1 MFSKTILFS
10 LASVV
15 VVMAQ
20 KAKEIT
26 NNPTDVV
33 LRADFPS
40 AFSQNVVGIIQF
52 YSVNGTAKVHVDVT
66 GLPKNAGVFQYH
78 IHENPVGEDGD
89 CEATGKHF
97 NPYGASPDCEAQKDD
112 SLCQVG
118 DLSGKHGLINTT
130 CFETYFYDP
139 YLSLDPSHPQY
150 IGNKA
155 INIHLENLDK
165 LACANIK
172 VSKEPEDLVLLDYEA
187 EAEQV
192 RQYEEVTGV
201 KIEDRFEES
210 DEVSDYNEDGE
221 DDEEKSTS
229 DYSRRD
235 ENSTTPYEEVV
246 EEVVEEEELEKEAK
260 EVSDSETGSSDEGDD
275 AVTEVDDE
283 ESSSLDELIYEDI
296 EKHRS
301 NYLSGN
307 STFNYTYSNVSGN
320 TSGEDGKTTSEN
332 IGVALQ
338 DSYGIIGS
346 VIGGFILSYL
356 F

>member
-1 MFSKTILFS
+1 MFPKQVLFS
-10 LASVV
+10 LAASVI
-15 VVMAQ
+15 VMAQ
-20 KAKEIT
+20 KAQVIT
-26 NNPTDVV
+26 DNPTNVV

-52 YSVNGTAKVHVDVT
+52 YSMNGTAKVHVDVT

-139 YLSLDPSHPQY
+139 YLSLDPAHPQY

-172 VSKEPEDLVLLDYEA
+172 VSKEPEDLVLLNFED

-192 RQYEEVTGV
+192 RQFEETSGA
-201 KIEDRFEES
+201 KIEDRDEES
-210 DEVSDYNEDGE
+210 NQVSDHEEENDEDN
-221 DDEEKSTS
+221 SPS

-235 ENSTTPYEEVV
+235 ENSTTPYEEVIEEVV
-246 EEVVEEEELEKEAK
+246 EEVVEEEDLEKEAK
-260 EVSDSETGSSDEGDD
+260 EVSDDGTLE
-275 AVTEVDDE
+275 ADDE
-283 ESSSLDELIYEDI
+283 DSSSLDELIDKDI
-296 EKHRS
+296 KKHRS
-301 NYLSGN
+301 NYVSGN

-332 IGVALQ
+332 QAVALQ
-338 DSYGIIGS
+338 DSFGIIGS
-346 VIGGFILSYL
+346 IISGFLVSYL

>member
-1 MFSKTILFS
+1 MFSKSLLLS
-10 LASVV
+10 LASFTSLVFSE
-15 VVMAQ
+15 
-20 KAKEIT
+20 KAAEVIS
-26 NNPTDVV
+26 NNPSDVV

-52 YSVNGTAKVHVDVT
+52 YSLNGTTKVHVDIT

-97 NPYGASPDCEAQKDD
+97 NPYGASPECEAQKDD

-139 YLSLDPSHPQY
+139 YLSLDPSSPQY

-192 RQYEEVTGV
+192 RQYEEITGV
-201 KIEDRFEES
+201 KIEDRYPVVEDSDSELVEEF
-210 DEVSDYNEDGE
+210 DEELVDE
-221 DDEEKSTS
+221 DDEEKSAS

-235 ENSTTPYEEVV
+235 ENSTEANPESEQEIVEEIVV
-246 EEVVEEEELEKEAK
+246 EDDE
-260 EVSDSETGSSDEGDD
+260 SDQDD
-275 AVTEVDDE
+275 AETESDE
-283 ESSSLDELIYEDI
+283 ESSLDDLIYEDI
-296 EKHRS
+296 EKHRL
-301 NYLSGN
+301 NYGSGN
-307 STFNYTYSNVSGN
+307 STFNYTYGNVSGN
-320 TSGEDGKTTSEN
+320 ISGEDGKTSSEN
-332 IGVALQ
+332 NGV
-338 DSYGIIGS
+338 SITNESFIGS
-346 VIGGFILSYL
+346 IIVGFIMAYL
-356 F
+356 V